1 MYYALFAFFGKIAKG
16 FEFCDMAIGLLK
28 RFLSLLCGALCCF
41 TMMAQTNNS
50 PSELRLSLAEA
61 RDYALEHNRTLQNA
75 DLSVRQA
82 YAARWQTIASM
93 LPQADMSLGLNY
105 TDGKMKFSMGEG
117 MQMDRKIENLA
128 GSLGVSAS
136 IAVNGQLIM
145 GALINNTAIEM
156 QDINKRS
163 SELDVVSNVETYY
176 ITALAMDKT
185 FSLLDRSMVD
195 LEKLYEITNNS
206 VLAGVAE
213 QTTAD
218 QIKVQVASMRSAI
231 NSTKRSL
238 EMIYNAL
245 ALQMATGADVKLV
258 LTDELDNILNVEEA
272 LNLLSIDFNL
282 SNNYGYQL
290 AEQNVKMAKQNVI
303 MAGMAYVPTLSAFY
317 QYTSPNK
324 YFKGEAAME
333 QSMGIVGLQLSIPL
347 WSSGKRAA
355 GITEKKLA
363 RQAAENSL
371 ADAKDALMVQ
381 HKQLRYNLSTAYEDF
396 DMQKLNIDVSQR
408 VFESTSN
415 KFEYG
420 HASALELTNASMTLL
435 TAQSDYVQAILSLVN
450 AQIELKKL
458 LNKK

>member
-1 MYYALFAFFGKIAKG
+1 MK
-16 FEFCDMAIGLLK
+16 K
-28 RFLSLLCGALCCF
+28 RILSLMSGVMMCLAL
-41 TMMAQTNNS
+41 MAQANDS
-50 PSELRLSLAEA
+50 QKEMRLTLAEA

-105 TDGKMKFSMGEG
+105 TDGKMKFAMGEG
-117 MQMDRKIENLA
+117 MAMEREIENLA

-156 QDINKRS
+156 QDINKRNN
-163 SELDVVSNVETYY
+163 ELDVVSNVETYY
-176 ITALAMDKT
+176 ITALAMEKTVGLLDKT
-185 FSLLDRSMVD
+185 MVD
-195 LEKLYEITNNS
+195 LEKLYEITENS
-206 VLAGVAE
+206 VKAGVAE

-231 NSTKRSL
+231 NSTNRSL

-245 ALQMATGADVKLV
+245 ALQLAAGADVKLV
-258 LTDELDNILNVEEA
+258 LTDELDNVLNVEEA
-272 LNLLSIDFNL
+272 LNLLASDFNL
-282 SNNYGYQL
+282 SSNYSYQL

-317 QYTSPNK
+317 QYTAPNK
-324 YFKGEAAME
+324 YFSGEAAME
-333 QSMGIVGLQLSIPL
+333 QSMGVIGMQLSIPL

-371 ADAKDALMVQ
+371 ADARDGLMVQ

-396 DMQKLNIDVSQR
+396 DTQKLNIDVSQR
-408 VFESTSN
+408 VYESTSN

-420 HASALELTNASMTLL
+420 HASSLELTNASMTLL
-435 TAQSDYVQAILSLVN
+435 TAQSDYVQAILNLVN

-458 LNKK
+458 LNK

>member
-1 MYYALFAFFGKIAKG
+1 MKK
-16 FEFCDMAIGLLK
+16 K
-28 RFLSLLCGALCCF
+28 FLSLLCGALCCF
-41 TMMAQTNNS
+41 TLMAQENS
-50 PSELRLSLAEA
+50 DKELRLSLAEA
-61 RDYALEHNRTLQNA
+61 RNYALEHNRTLQNA

-82 YAARWQTIASM
+82 YATRWQTIASM

-105 TDGKMKFSMGEG
+105 TDGKMKFALQEG
-117 MQMDRKIENLA
+117 MPPMEKNIENLA
-128 GSLGVSAS
+128 GSLNVSAS

-156 QDINKRS
+156 QDINKRN
-163 SELDVVSNVETYY
+163 SELDVISSVETYY
-176 ITALAMDKT
+176 ITALAMEKTVGLLDKT
-185 FSLLDRSMVD
+185 MVD
-195 LEKLYEITNNS
+195 LEKLYEITENS
-206 VLAGVAE
+206 VKAGVAE

-231 NSTKRSL
+231 NSTNRSL

-245 ALQMATGADVKLV
+245 ALQLAAGADVKLV
-258 LTDELDNILNVEEA
+258 LSDELDNVLNVEEA
-272 LNLLSIDFNL
+272 LNLLSMDFDL
-282 SNNYGYQL
+282 AKNYGYQL

-317 QYTSPNK
+317 QYTAPNK
-324 YFKGEAAME
+324 YFSGEAAME
-333 QSMGIVGLQLSIPL
+333 QSMGVVGLQLSIPL

-371 ADAKDALMVQ
+371 ADARDGLMVQ

-396 DMQKLNIDVSQR
+396 DTQKLNIDVSQR
-408 VFESTSN
+408 VYESTSN

-420 HASALELTNASMTLL
+420 HASSLELTNASMTLH
-435 TAQSDYVQAILSLVN
+435 TAQSDYVQAILNLVN

-458 LNKK
+458 MNK

>member
-1 MYYALFAFFGKIAKG
+1 MKK
-16 FEFCDMAIGLLK
+16 K
-28 RFLSLLCGALCCF
+28 FLSLLCGAFCCF
-41 TMMAQTNNS
+41 TMMAQTSNS
-50 PSELRLSLAEA
+50 SSELRLSLAEA
-61 RDYALEHNRTLQNA
+61 RDYAIEHNRTLQNA
-75 DLSVRQA
+75 DLTVRQA
-82 YAARWQTIASM
+82 YASRWQTIASM

-105 TDGKMKFSMGEG
+105 TDGKMKFALQEG
-117 MQMDRKIENLA
+117 MPPMEKNIENLA
-128 GSLGVSAS
+128 GSLNVSAS

-156 QDINKRS
+156 QDINKRN
-163 SELDVVSNVETYY
+163 SELDVVSSVETYY
-176 ITALAMDKT
+176 ITALAMEKTVGLLDKT
-185 FSLLDRSMVD
+185 MVD
-195 LEKLYEITNNS
+195 LEKLYEITENS
-206 VLAGVAE
+206 VKAGVAE
-213 QTTAD
+213 QTAAD

-245 ALQMATGADVKLV
+245 ALQLAAGADVKLV
-258 LTDELDNILNVEEA
+258 LTDELDNVLNVEEA
-272 LNLLSIDFNL
+272 LNLLSSDFNL
-282 SNNYGYQL
+282 SSNYGYQL

-317 QYTSPNK
+317 QYTAPNK
-324 YFKGEAAME
+324 YFSGEAAME
-333 QSMGIVGLQLSIPL
+333 QSMGVVGLQLSIPL

-371 ADAKDALMVQ
+371 ADARDGLMVQ

-396 DMQKLNIDVSQR
+396 DTQKLNIDVSQR

-420 HASALELTNASMTLL
+420 HASALELTNASMTML
-435 TAQSDYVQAILSLVN
+435 TAQSDYVQAILNLVN

-458 LNKK
+458 LNK

>member
-1 MYYALFAFFGKIAKG
+1 MKKLTLF
-16 FEFCDMAIGLLK
+16 
-28 RFLSLLCGALCCF
+28 LLCILHCALCIDLK
-41 TMMAQTNNS
+41 AQENS
-50 PSELRLSLAEA
+50 GNELRLSLAEA
-61 RDYALEHNRTLQNA
+61 RDYAIEHNRTLQNA

-82 YAARWQTIASM
+82 YASRWQTIASM

-105 TDGKMKFSMGEG
+105 TDGKMKFALQDG
-117 MQMDRKIENLA
+117 MPPMEREIENLA

-156 QDINKRS
+156 QDINKRNT
-163 SELDVVSNVETYY
+163 ELDVVSNVETYY
-176 ITALAMDKT
+176 ITALAMEKT
-185 FSLLDRSMVD
+185 VELLDKSLID
-195 LEKLYEITNNS
+195 LENLYNITENS
-206 VLAGVAE
+206 VKVGAVE

-231 NSTKRSL
+231 NSTNRSL

-245 ALQMATGADVKLV
+245 ALQLAAGADVKLV
-258 LTDELDNILNVEEA
+258 LTDELDNVLNVEEA
-272 LNLLSIDFNL
+272 LNLLSMDFDL
-282 SNNYGYQL
+282 TNNYSYQL

-317 QYTSPNK
+317 QYTAPNK
-324 YFKGEAAME
+324 YFSGETAME
-333 QSMGIVGLQLSIPL
+333 QSMGVVGLQLSIPL

-355 GITEKKLA
+355 AITEKKLA

-371 ADAKDALMVQ
+371 ADARDGLMVQ
-381 HKQLRYNLSTAYEDF
+381 HKQLRYNLSSAYEDF
-396 DMQKLNIDVSQR
+396 DTQKLNIDVSQR

-420 HASALELTNASMTLL
+420 HASSLELTNASMTLL
-435 TAQSDYVQAILSLVN
+435 TAQSDYVQAILNLVN

-458 LNKK
+458 LNK

>member
-1 MYYALFAFFGKIAKG
+1 MK
-16 FEFCDMAIGLLK
+16 K

-105 TDGKMKFSMGEG
+105 TDGSMKFSMGEG

-136 IAVNGQLIM
+136 ITVNGQLIM

-176 ITALAMDKT
+176 ITALAMEKT
-185 FSLLDRSMVD
+185 VSLLDRSMVD

>member
-1 MYYALFAFFGKIAKG
+1 MLKIKIDKYKKIMKKLTLF
-16 FEFCDMAIGLLK
+16 
-28 RFLSLLCGALCCF
+28 LLCILHCALCIDLK
-41 TMMAQTNNS
+41 AQANDS
-50 PSELRLSLAEA
+50 VSELRLSLAEA
-61 RDYALEHNRTLQNA
+61 RDYAIEHNRTLQNA

-105 TDGKMKFSMGEG
+105 TDGKMKFALQDG
-117 MQMDRKIENLA
+117 MPPMEREIENLA

-156 QDINKRS
+156 QDINKRNT
-163 SELDVVSNVETYY
+163 ELDVVSNVETYY
-176 ITALAMDKT
+176 ITALAMEKT
-185 FSLLDRSMVD
+185 VELLDKSLID
-195 LEKLYEITNNS
+195 LENLYNITENS
-206 VLAGVAE
+206 VKVGAVE

-231 NSTKRSL
+231 NATNRSL

-245 ALQMATGADVKLV
+245 ALQLAAGADVKLV
-258 LTDELDNILNVEEA
+258 LTDELDNVLNVEEA
-272 LNLLSIDFNL
+272 LNLLSMDFDL
-282 SNNYGYQL
+282 ANNYSYQL

-317 QYTSPNK
+317 QYTAPNK
-324 YFKGEAAME
+324 YFSGETAME
-333 QSMGIVGLQLSIPL
+333 QSMGVVGLQLSIPL

-371 ADAKDALMVQ
+371 ADARDGLMVQ
-381 HKQLRYNLSTAYEDF
+381 HKQLRYNLSSAYEDF
-396 DMQKLNIDVSQR
+396 DTQKLNIDVSQR

-420 HASALELTNASMTLL
+420 HASSLELTNASMTLL
-435 TAQSDYVQAILSLVN
+435 TAQSDYVQAILNLVN

-458 LNKK
+458 LNK

>member
-1 MYYALFAFFGKIAKG
+1 MKK
-16 FEFCDMAIGLLK
+16 K
-28 RFLSLLCGALCCF
+28 FLGLLCGALCCF
-41 TMMAQTNNS
+41 TLMAQENS
-50 PSELRLSLAEA
+50 SKELRLSLAEA
-61 RDYALEHNRTLQNA
+61 CDYAIEHNRTLQNA

-82 YAARWQTIASM
+82 YASRWQTIASM

-105 TDGKMKFSMGEG
+105 TDGKMKFALQDG
-117 MQMDRKIENLA
+117 MPPMEREIENLA
-128 GSLGVSAS
+128 GSLGISAS

-156 QDINKRS
+156 QDINKRNT
-163 SELDVVSNVETYY
+163 ELDVVSNVETYY
-176 ITALAMDKT
+176 ITALAMEKT
-185 FSLLDRSMVD
+185 VELLDKSLID
-195 LEKLYEITNNS
+195 LENLYNITENS
-206 VLAGVAE
+206 VKVGAVE

-231 NSTKRSL
+231 NSTNRSL

-245 ALQMATGADVKLV
+245 ALQLAAGADVKLV
-258 LTDELDNILNVEEA
+258 LTDELDNVLNVEEA
-272 LNLLSIDFNL
+272 LNLLSMDFDL
-282 SNNYGYQL
+282 ANNYSYQL

-317 QYTSPNK
+317 QYTAPNK
-324 YFKGEAAME
+324 YFSGETAME
-333 QSMGIVGLQLSIPL
+333 QSMGVVGLQLSIPL

-355 GITEKKLA
+355 AITEKKLT

-371 ADAKDALMVQ
+371 TDARDGLMVQ
-381 HKQLRYNLSTAYEDF
+381 HKQLRYNLSSAYEDF
-396 DMQKLNIDVSQR
+396 DTQKLNIDVSQR

-420 HASALELTNASMTLL
+420 HASSLELTNASMTLL
-435 TAQSDYVQAILSLVN
+435 TAQSDYVQAILNLVN

-458 LNKK
+458 LNK

>member
-1 MYYALFAFFGKIAKG
+1 MKKVMKKLTLI
-16 FEFCDMAIGLLK
+16 
-28 RFLSLLCGALCCF
+28 LLCIVHCTLCIDLK
-41 TMMAQTNNS
+41 AQTNDS
-50 PSELRLSLAEA
+50 SSELRLSLAEA

-82 YAARWQTIASM
+82 YATRWQTIASM

-105 TDGKMKFSMGEG
+105 TDGKMKFALQEG
-117 MQMDRKIENLA
+117 MPPMEKNIENLA
-128 GSLGVSAS
+128 GSLNVSAS

-156 QDINKRS
+156 QDINKRN
-163 SELDVVSNVETYY
+163 SELDVVSSVETYY
-176 ITALAMDKT
+176 ITALAMEKTVGLLDKT
-185 FSLLDRSMVD
+185 MVD
-195 LEKLYEITNNS
+195 LEKLYEITENS
-206 VLAGVAE
+206 VKAGVAE
-213 QTTAD
+213 QTAAD

-231 NSTKRSL
+231 NSTNRSL

-245 ALQMATGADVKLV
+245 ALQLAAGADVKLV
-258 LTDELDNILNVEEA
+258 LTDELDNVLNVEEA
-272 LNLLSIDFNL
+272 LNLLSMDFDL
-282 SNNYGYQL
+282 AKNYGYQL

-317 QYTSPNK
+317 QYTAPNK
-324 YFKGEAAME
+324 YFSGEAAME
-333 QSMGIVGLQLSIPL
+333 QSMGVVGLQLSIPL

-355 GITEKKLA
+355 AITEKKLA

-371 ADAKDALMVQ
+371 ADARDGLMVQ

-396 DMQKLNIDVSQR
+396 DTQKLNIDVSQR
-408 VFESTSN
+408 VYESTSN

-420 HASALELTNASMTLL
+420 HASSLELTNASMTLL
-435 TAQSDYVQAILSLVN
+435 TAQSDYVQAILNLVN

-458 LNKK
+458 LNK

>member
-1 MYYALFAFFGKIAKG
+1 MKKR
-16 FEFCDMAIGLLK
+16 LLG
-28 RFLSLLCGALCCF
+28 LLCGSICCL
-41 TMMAQTNNS
+41 TLMAQTDDTN
-50 PSELRLSLAEA
+50 ELRLSLEEA
-61 RDYALEHNRTLQNA
+61 RNYALEHNRMLQNA

-82 YAARWQTIASM
+82 HAARWQTIASM

-105 TDGKMKFSMGEG
+105 TDGSMKFSMTEG
-117 MQMDRKIENLA
+117 MKMEREIENLA
-128 GSLGVSAS
+128 GSLGISAS

-156 QDINKRS
+156 QDINKQNT
-163 SELDVVSNVETYY
+163 ELDVVSNVETYY
-176 ITALAMDKT
+176 ITALAMERTVEILNK
-185 FSLLDRSMVD
+185 SLTD
-195 LEKLYEITNNS
+195 LEKLYEITLNT
-206 VLAGVAE
+206 VKVGAAE

-218 QIKVQVASMRSAI
+218 QIQVQLSSMRSAI

-245 ALQMATGADVKLV
+245 ALQLAVGADVKLV
-258 LTDELDNILNVEEA
+258 LTDELDKLLNVEEA
-272 LNLLSIDFNL
+272 LSLLSSDFNL
-282 SNNYGYQL
+282 SNNYSYQL
-290 AEQNVKMAKQNVI
+290 AEKNVKLAKQNVI

-317 QYTSPNK
+317 QYTAPNK
-324 YFKGEAAME
+324 YFSGDAAME
-333 QSMGIVGLQLSIPL
+333 QSMGVVGLQLSIPL

-371 ADAKDALMVQ
+371 ADARDALMVQ
-381 HKQLRYNLSTAYEDF
+381 HKQLRYNLSSAYEDF
-396 DMQKLNIDVSQR
+396 DTQKLNIDVSQR

-420 HASALELTNASMTLL
+420 HASSLELTNASMTLL
-435 TAQSDYVQAILSLVN
+435 TAQSDYVQAILNLVN

-458 LNKK
+458 LNK

>member
-1 MYYALFAFFGKIAKG
+1 MH
-16 FEFCDMAIGLLK
+16 C
-28 RFLSLLCGALCCF
+28 ALCIDLK
-41 TMMAQTNNS
+41 AQANDS
-50 PSELRLSLAEA
+50 VSELRLSLAEA
-61 RDYALEHNRTLQNA
+61 RDYAIEHNRTLQNA

-82 YAARWQTIASM
+82 YATRWQTIASM

-105 TDGKMKFSMGEG
+105 TDGKMKFALQDG
-117 MQMDRKIENLA
+117 MPPMERAIENLA

-156 QDINKRS
+156 QDINKRNT
-163 SELDVVSNVETYY
+163 ELDVVSNVETYY
-176 ITALAMDKT
+176 ITALAMEKT
-185 FSLLDRSMVD
+185 VELLDKSLID
-195 LEKLYEITNNS
+195 LENLYNITENS
-206 VLAGVAE
+206 VKVGAVE

-231 NSTKRSL
+231 NATNRSL

-245 ALQMATGADVKLV
+245 ALQLAAGADVKLV
-258 LTDELDNILNVEEA
+258 LTDELDNVLNVEEA
-272 LNLLSIDFNL
+272 LNLLSMDFDL
-282 SNNYGYQL
+282 ANNYSYQL

-317 QYTSPNK
+317 QYTAPNK
-324 YFKGEAAME
+324 YFSGETAME
-333 QSMGIVGLQLSIPL
+333 QSMGVVGLQLSIPL

-371 ADAKDALMVQ
+371 ADARDGLMVQ
-381 HKQLRYNLSTAYEDF
+381 HKQLRYNLSSAYEDF
-396 DMQKLNIDVSQR
+396 DTQKLNIDVSQR

-420 HASALELTNASMTLL
+420 HASSLELTNASMTLL
-435 TAQSDYVQAILSLVN
+435 TAQSDYVQAILNLVN

-458 LNKK
+458 LNK

>member
-1 MYYALFAFFGKIAKG
+1 MKK
-16 FEFCDMAIGLLK
+16 K
-28 RFLSLLCGALCCF
+28 FLGLLCGALCCF
-41 TMMAQTNNS
+41 TLMAQENS
-50 PSELRLSLAEA
+50 GKELRLSLAEA
-61 RDYALEHNRTLQNA
+61 RDYAIEHNRTLQNA

-93 LPQADMSLGLNY
+93 LPQADMTLGLNY
-105 TDGKMKFSMGEG
+105 TDGKMKFAMGEG
-117 MQMDRKIENLA
+117 MEMNRDIENLA
-128 GSLGVSAS
+128 GSLGITAS
-136 IAVNGQLIM
+136 MAVNGQLIM

-156 QDINKRS
+156 QDINKRN
-163 SELDVVSNVETYY
+163 SELDVVSSVETYY
-176 ITALAMDKT
+176 ITALAMEKT
-185 FSLLDRSMVD
+185 VDILNKSMVD

-206 VLAGVAE
+206 VVAGVAE

-218 QIKVQVASMRSAI
+218 QIKVQVSSMRSAI

-245 ALQMATGADVKLV
+245 ALQLAAGADVTLV
-258 LTDELDNILNVEEA
+258 LTDELDNVLNVEDA
-272 LNLLSIDFNL
+272 LNLLSADFNIN
-282 SNNYGYQL
+282 SNYSYQL

-303 MAGMAYVPTLSAFY
+303 MAGLAYVPTLSAFY

-324 YFKGEAAME
+324 YFSGEAAME
-333 QSMGIVGLQLSIPL
+333 QSMGVVGLQLSIPL

-355 GITEKKLA
+355 AVTEKKLA

-371 ADAKDALMVQ
+371 ADARDGLMVQ

-396 DMQKLNIDVSQR
+396 DIQKLNIDVSQR

-420 HASALELTNASMTLL
+420 HASSLELTNASMTLL
-435 TAQSDYVQAILSLVN
+435 TAQSDYVQAILNLVN

-458 LNKK
+458 LNK

>member
-1 MYYALFAFFGKIAKG
+1 MKKLTLI
-16 FEFCDMAIGLLK
+16 
-28 RFLSLLCGALCCF
+28 LLCIVHCTLCIDLK
-41 TMMAQTNNS
+41 AQTNDS
-50 PSELRLSLAEA
+50 SSELRLSLAEA

-75 DLSVRQA
+75 DLTVRQA
-82 YAARWQTIASM
+82 YASRWQTIASM

-105 TDGKMKFSMGEG
+105 TDGKMKFALQEG
-117 MQMDRKIENLA
+117 MPPMEKNIENLA
-128 GSLGVSAS
+128 GSLNVSAS

-156 QDINKRS
+156 QDINKRN
-163 SELDVVSNVETYY
+163 SELDVISSVETYY
-176 ITALAMDKT
+176 ITALAMEKTVGLLDKT
-185 FSLLDRSMVD
+185 MVD
-195 LEKLYEITNNS
+195 LEKLYEITENS
-206 VLAGVAE
+206 VKAGVAE
-213 QTTAD
+213 QTAAD

-245 ALQMATGADVKLV
+245 ALQLAAGADVKLV
-258 LTDELDNILNVEEA
+258 LTDELDNVLNVEEA
-272 LNLLSIDFNL
+272 LNLLSSDFNL
-282 SNNYGYQL
+282 SSNYGYQL

-317 QYTSPNK
+317 QYTAPNK
-324 YFKGEAAME
+324 YFSGEAAME
-333 QSMGIVGLQLSIPL
+333 QSMGVVGLQLSIPL

-371 ADAKDALMVQ
+371 ADARDGLMVQ

-396 DMQKLNIDVSQR
+396 DTQKLNIDVSQR

-420 HASALELTNASMTLL
+420 HASALELTNASMTML
-435 TAQSDYVQAILSLVN
+435 TAQSDYVQAILNLVN

-458 LNKK
+458 LNK

>member
-1 MYYALFAFFGKIAKG
+1 MK
-16 FEFCDMAIGLLK
+16 K

-128 GSLGVSAS
+128 GSLGISAS

-176 ITALAMDKT
+176 ITALAMEKT
-185 FSLLDRSMVD
+185 VSLLDRSMVD

>member
-1 MYYALFAFFGKIAKG
+1 M
-16 FEFCDMAIGLLK
+16 K
-28 RFLSLLCGALCCF
+28 RRILSLLSGVMMCLALV
-41 TMMAQTNNS
+41 AQTNDS
-50 PSELRLSLAEA
+50 QKEMRLSLAEA

-82 YAARWQTIASM
+82 YATRWQTIASM

-105 TDGKMKFSMGEG
+105 TDGKMKFSLQEG
-117 MQMDRKIENLA
+117 MPPMEKNIENLA
-128 GSLGVSAS
+128 GSLNVSAS

-156 QDINKRS
+156 QDINKRN
-163 SELDVVSNVETYY
+163 SELDVVSSVETYY
-176 ITALAMDKT
+176 ITALAMEKTVGLLDKT
-185 FSLLDRSMVD
+185 MID
-195 LEKLYEITNNS
+195 LEKLYEITENS
-206 VLAGVAE
+206 VKAGVAE

-231 NSTKRSL
+231 NSTNRSL

-245 ALQMATGADVKLV
+245 ALQLAAGADVKLV
-258 LTDELDNILNVEEA
+258 LTDELDKVLNVEEA
-272 LNLLSIDFNL
+272 LNLLSMDFDL
-282 SNNYGYQL
+282 AKNYGYQL

-317 QYTSPNK
+317 QYTAPNK
-324 YFKGEAAME
+324 YFSGEAAME
-333 QSMGIVGLQLSIPL
+333 QSMGVVGLQLSIPL

-371 ADAKDALMVQ
+371 ADARDGLMVQ

-396 DMQKLNIDVSQR
+396 DTQKLNIDVSQR

-420 HASALELTNASMTLL
+420 HASALELTNASMTML
-435 TAQSDYVQAILSLVN
+435 TAQSDYVQAILNLVN

-458 LNKK
+458 LNK

>member
-1 MYYALFAFFGKIAKG
+1 MKKLTLF
-16 FEFCDMAIGLLK
+16 
-28 RFLSLLCGALCCF
+28 LLCILHCALCIDLK
-41 TMMAQTNNS
+41 AQANDS
-50 PSELRLSLAEA
+50 VSELRLSLAEA
-61 RDYALEHNRTLQNA
+61 RDYAIEHNRTLQNA

-82 YAARWQTIASM
+82 YATRWQTIASM

-105 TDGKMKFSMGEG
+105 TDGKMKFALQDG
-117 MQMDRKIENLA
+117 MPPMERAIENLA

-156 QDINKRS
+156 QDINKRNT
-163 SELDVVSNVETYY
+163 ELDVVSNVETYY
-176 ITALAMDKT
+176 ITALAMEKT
-185 FSLLDRSMVD
+185 VELLDKSLID
-195 LEKLYEITNNS
+195 LENLYNITENS
-206 VLAGVAE
+206 VKVGAVE

-231 NSTKRSL
+231 NATNRSL

-245 ALQMATGADVKLV
+245 ALQLAAGADVKLV
-258 LTDELDNILNVEEA
+258 LTDELDNVLNVEEA
-272 LNLLSIDFNL
+272 LNLLSMDFDL
-282 SNNYGYQL
+282 ANNYSYQL

-317 QYTSPNK
+317 QYTAPNK
-324 YFKGEAAME
+324 YFSGETAME
-333 QSMGIVGLQLSIPL
+333 QSMGVVGLQLSIPL

-371 ADAKDALMVQ
+371 ADARDGLMVQ
-381 HKQLRYNLSTAYEDF
+381 HKQLRYNLSSAYEDF
-396 DMQKLNIDVSQR
+396 DTQKLNIDVSQR

-420 HASALELTNASMTLL
+420 HASSLELTNASMTLL
-435 TAQSDYVQAILSLVN
+435 TAQSDYVQAILNLVN

-458 LNKK
+458 LNK

>member
-1 MYYALFAFFGKIAKG
+1 MK
-16 FEFCDMAIGLLK
+16 K

-156 QDINKRS
+156 QDINKRN

-176 ITALAMDKT
+176 ITALAMEKT
-185 FSLLDRSMVD
+185 VSLLDRSMVD

-363 RQAAENSL
+363 RQVAENSL

>member
-1 MYYALFAFFGKIAKG
+1 MKK
-16 FEFCDMAIGLLK
+16 K
-28 RFLSLLCGALCCF
+28 FLSLLCGALCCF
-41 TMMAQTNNS
+41 TMMAQTNDS
-50 PSELRLSLAEA
+50 LSELRLSLSEA

-105 TDGKMKFSMGEG
+105 TDGSMKFSMGEG

-136 IAVNGQLIM
+136 IAINGQLIM

-156 QDINKRS
+156 QDINKS
-163 SELDVVSNVETYY
+163 NTELDVISNVETYY
-176 ITALAMDKT
+176 ITALAMEKT
-185 FSLLDRSMVD
+185 VSLLDKSMVD

-245 ALQMATGADVKLV
+245 ALQMAAGADVKLV
-258 LTDELDNILNVEEA
+258 LTDELDNVLNVEEA
-272 LNLLSIDFNL
+272 LNLLSADFNL
-282 SNNYGYQL
+282 SSNYSYQL

-371 ADAKDALMVQ
+371 ADARDALMVQ

>member
-1 MYYALFAFFGKIAKG
+1 MK
-16 FEFCDMAIGLLK
+16 K
-28 RFLSLLCGALCCF
+28 RILSLLGGVMMCLVL
-41 TMMAQTNNS
+41 MAQANDS
-50 PSELRLSLAEA
+50 QKEMRISLAEA
-61 RDYALEHNRTLQNA
+61 RDYALNHNRTLQNA

-105 TDGKMKFSMGEG
+105 TDGSMKFSMGEG
-117 MQMDRKIENLA
+117 MAMEKDIENLA

-145 GALINNTAIEM
+145 GALINNTAIDM
-156 QDINKRS
+156 QDINKRN
-163 SELDVVSNVETYY
+163 SELDVVYNVETYY
-176 ITALAMDKT
+176 ITALAMEKT
-185 FSLLDRSMVD
+185 VSLLDKSMVD

-258 LTDELDNILNVEEA
+258 LTDELDNVLNVEEA
-272 LNLLSIDFNL
+272 LNLLSADFNL
-282 SNNYGYQL
+282 SSNYSYQL
-290 AEQNVKMAKQNVI
+290 AEKNVEMAKQNVI
-303 MAGMAYVPTLSAFY
+303 MAGLAYVPTLSAFY
-317 QYTSPNK
+317 QYTSPSK
-324 YFKGEAAME
+324 YFTGEAAME
-333 QSMGIVGLQLSIPL
+333 QSMGVVGLQLSIPL

-355 GITEKKLA
+355 AITEKKLA

-371 ADAKDALMVQ
+371 ADARDGLMVQ

-396 DMQKLNIDVSQR
+396 DTQKLNIDVSQR

-458 LNKK
+458 LNK

>member
-1 MYYALFAFFGKIAKG
+1 MKK
-16 FEFCDMAIGLLK
+16 K
-28 RFLSLLCGALCCF
+28 FLSLLCGAFCCF
-41 TMMAQTNNS
+41 TMMAQTSNS
-50 PSELRLSLAEA
+50 SSELRLSLAEA
-61 RDYALEHNRTLQNA
+61 RDYAIEHNRTLQNA
-75 DLSVRQA
+75 DLTVRQA
-82 YAARWQTIASM
+82 YASRWQTIASM

-105 TDGKMKFSMGEG
+105 TDGKMKFALQEG
-117 MQMDRKIENLA
+117 MPPMEKNIENLA
-128 GSLGVSAS
+128 GSLNVSAS

-156 QDINKRS
+156 QDINKRN
-163 SELDVVSNVETYY
+163 SELDVVSSVETYY
-176 ITALAMDKT
+176 ITALAMEKTVGLLDKT
-185 FSLLDRSMVD
+185 MVD
-195 LEKLYEITNNS
+195 LEKLYEITENS
-206 VLAGVAE
+206 VKAGVAE
-213 QTTAD
+213 QTAAD

-245 ALQMATGADVKLV
+245 ALQLAAGADVKLV
-258 LTDELDNILNVEEA
+258 LTDELDNVLNVEEA
-272 LNLLSIDFNL
+272 LNLLSSDFNL
-282 SNNYGYQL
+282 SSNYGYQL

-317 QYTSPNK
+317 QYTAPNK
-324 YFKGEAAME
+324 YFSGEAAME
-333 QSMGIVGLQLSIPL
+333 QSMGVVGLQLSIPL

-355 GITEKKLA
+355 AITEKKLA

-371 ADAKDALMVQ
+371 ADARDGLMVQ

-396 DMQKLNIDVSQR
+396 DTQKLNIDVSQR

-420 HASALELTNASMTLL
+420 HASSLELTNASMTLL
-435 TAQSDYVQAILSLVN
+435 TAQSDYVQAILNLVN

-458 LNKK
+458 LNK

>member
-1 MYYALFAFFGKIAKG
+1 MK
-16 FEFCDMAIGLLK
+16 K

-156 QDINKRS
+156 QDINKRN

-176 ITALAMDKT
+176 ITALAMEKT
-185 FSLLDRSMVD
+185 VSLLDRSMVD

-435 TAQSDYVQAILSLVN
+435 TAQGDYVQAILSLVN

>member
-1 MYYALFAFFGKIAKG
+1 MR
-16 FEFCDMAIGLLK
+16 K
-28 RFLSLLCGALCCF
+28 RVLSLLSGVMMCLAL
-41 TMMAQTNNS
+41 MAQANDS
-50 PSELRLSLAEA
+50 QKELRLSLAEA
-61 RDYALEHNRTLQNA
+61 RDYAIEHNRTLQNA

-105 TDGKMKFSMGEG
+105 TDGKMKFALQEG
-117 MQMDRKIENLA
+117 MPPMEKNIENLA
-128 GSLGVSAS
+128 GSLNVSAS

-156 QDINKRS
+156 QDINKRN
-163 SELDVVSNVETYY
+163 SELDVVSSVETYY
-176 ITALAMDKT
+176 ITALAMEKTVGLLDKT
-185 FSLLDRSMVD
+185 MVD
-195 LEKLYEITNNS
+195 LEKLYEITENS
-206 VLAGVAE
+206 VKAGVAE

-231 NSTKRSL
+231 NSTNRSL

-245 ALQMATGADVKLV
+245 ALQLATGADVKLV
-258 LTDELDNILNVEEA
+258 LTDELDNVLNVEEA
-272 LNLLSIDFNL
+272 LNLLASDFNL
-282 SNNYGYQL
+282 SSNYGYQL

-317 QYTSPNK
+317 QYTAPNK
-324 YFKGEAAME
+324 YFSGEAAME
-333 QSMGIVGLQLSIPL
+333 QSMGVVGMQLSIPL

-355 GITEKKLA
+355 AITEKKLA

-371 ADAKDALMVQ
+371 ADARDGLMVQ

-396 DMQKLNIDVSQR
+396 DTQKLNIDVSQR
-408 VFESTSN
+408 VYESTSN

-420 HASALELTNASMTLL
+420 HASSLELTNASMTLL
-435 TAQSDYVQAILSLVN
+435 TAQSDYVQAILNLVN

-458 LNKK
+458 LNK

>member
-1 MYYALFAFFGKIAKG
+1 MK
-16 FEFCDMAIGLLK
+16 K
-28 RFLSLLCGALCCF
+28 RILSLMSGVMMCLAL
-41 TMMAQTNNS
+41 MAQANDS
-50 PSELRLSLAEA
+50 QKEMRLTLAEA

-105 TDGKMKFSMGEG
+105 TDGKMKFAMGEG
-117 MQMDRKIENLA
+117 MAMEREIENLA

-156 QDINKRS
+156 QDINKRNN
-163 SELDVVSNVETYY
+163 ELDVVSNVETYY
-176 ITALAMDKT
+176 ITALAMEKTVGLLDKT
-185 FSLLDRSMVD
+185 MVD
-195 LEKLYEITNNS
+195 LEKLYEITENS
-206 VLAGVAE
+206 VKAGVAE

-231 NSTKRSL
+231 NSTNRSL

-245 ALQMATGADVKLV
+245 ALQLAAGADVKLV
-258 LTDELDNILNVEEA
+258 LTDELDNVLNVEEA
-272 LNLLSIDFNL
+272 LNLLASDFNL
-282 SNNYGYQL
+282 SSNYSYQL

-317 QYTSPNK
+317 QYTAPNK
-324 YFKGEAAME
+324 YFSGEAAME
-333 QSMGIVGLQLSIPL
+333 QSMGVIGMQLSIPL

-371 ADAKDALMVQ
+371 ADARDGLMVQ
-381 HKQLRYNLSTAYEDF
+381 HKQLRFNLSTAYEDF
-396 DMQKLNIDVSQR
+396 DTQKLNIDVSQR
-408 VFESTSN
+408 VYESTSN

-420 HASALELTNASMTLL
+420 HASSLELTNASMTLL
-435 TAQSDYVQAILSLVN
+435 TAQSDYVQAILNLVN

-458 LNKK
+458 LNK

>member
-1 MYYALFAFFGKIAKG
+1 MKKLTLI
-16 FEFCDMAIGLLK
+16 
-28 RFLSLLCGALCCF
+28 LLCIVHCTLCIDLK
-41 TMMAQTNNS
+41 AQTNDS
-50 PSELRLSLAEA
+50 SSELRLSLAEA

-82 YAARWQTIASM
+82 YATRWQTIASM

-105 TDGKMKFSMGEG
+105 TDGKMKFALQEG
-117 MQMDRKIENLA
+117 MPPMEKNIENLA
-128 GSLGVSAS
+128 GSLNVSAS

-156 QDINKRS
+156 QDINKRN
-163 SELDVVSNVETYY
+163 SELDVVANVETYY
-176 ITALAMDKT
+176 ITALAMEKTVGLLDKT
-185 FSLLDRSMVD
+185 MVD
-195 LEKLYEITNNS
+195 LEKLYEITENS
-206 VLAGVAE
+206 VKAGVAE
-213 QTTAD
+213 QTAAD

-231 NSTKRSL
+231 NSTNRSL

-245 ALQMATGADVKLV
+245 ALQLAVGSDVKLV
-258 LTDELDNILNVEEA
+258 LTDELDNVLNVEEA
-272 LNLLSIDFNL
+272 LNLLSMDFDL
-282 SNNYGYQL
+282 SKNYGYQL
-290 AEQNVKMAKQNVI
+290 AEQNVKMAKQNVV

-317 QYTSPNK
+317 QYTAPNK
-324 YFKGEAAME
+324 YFSGEAAME
-333 QSMGIVGLQLSIPL
+333 QSMGVVGLQLSIPL

-371 ADAKDALMVQ
+371 ADARDGLMVQ

-396 DMQKLNIDVSQR
+396 DIQKLNIDVSQR
-408 VFESTSN
+408 VYESTSN

-420 HASALELTNASMTLL
+420 HASSLELTNASMTLL
-435 TAQSDYVQAILSLVN
+435 TAQSDYVQAILNLVN

-458 LNKK
+458 LNK

>member
-1 MYYALFAFFGKIAKG
+1 MKKLTLF
-16 FEFCDMAIGLLK
+16 
-28 RFLSLLCGALCCF
+28 LLCILHCALCIDLK
-41 TMMAQTNNS
+41 AQENS
-50 PSELRLSLAEA
+50 GNELRLSLAEA
-61 RDYALEHNRTLQNA
+61 RDYAIEHNRTLQNA

-82 YAARWQTIASM
+82 YASRWQTIASM

-105 TDGKMKFSMGEG
+105 TDGKMKFALQDG
-117 MQMDRKIENLA
+117 MPPMEREIENLA

-156 QDINKRS
+156 QDINKRNT
-163 SELDVVSNVETYY
+163 ELDVVSNVETYY
-176 ITALAMDKT
+176 ITALAMEKT
-185 FSLLDRSMVD
+185 VELLDKSLID
-195 LEKLYEITNNS
+195 LENLYNITENS
-206 VLAGVAE
+206 VKVGAVE

-231 NSTKRSL
+231 NSTNRSL

-245 ALQMATGADVKLV
+245 ALQLAAGADVKLV
-258 LTDELDNILNVEEA
+258 LTDELDNVLNVEEA
-272 LNLLSIDFNL
+272 LNLLSMDFDL
-282 SNNYGYQL
+282 ANNYSYQL

-317 QYTSPNK
+317 QYTAPNK
-324 YFKGEAAME
+324 YFSGETAME
-333 QSMGIVGLQLSIPL
+333 QSMGVVGLQLSIPL

-355 GITEKKLA
+355 AITEKKLA

-371 ADAKDALMVQ
+371 ADARDGLMVQ
-381 HKQLRYNLSTAYEDF
+381 HKQLRYNLSSAYEDF
-396 DMQKLNIDVSQR
+396 DTQKLNIDVSQR

-420 HASALELTNASMTLL
+420 HASSLELTNASMTLL
-435 TAQSDYVQAILSLVN
+435 TAQSDYVQAILNLVN

-458 LNKK
+458 LNK

>member
-1 MYYALFAFFGKIAKG
+1 MK
-16 FEFCDMAIGLLK
+16 K

-163 SELDVVSNVETYY
+163 SELDVVSSVETYY
-176 ITALAMDKT
+176 ITALAMEKT
-185 FSLLDRSMVD
+185 VSLLDRSMVD

>member
-1 MYYALFAFFGKIAKG
+1 MK
-16 FEFCDMAIGLLK
+16 K

-163 SELDVVSNVETYY
+163 SELDVVSSVETYY
-176 ITALAMDKT
+176 ITALAMEKT
-185 FSLLDRSMVD
+185 VSLLDRSMVD

-420 HASALELTNASMTLL
+420 HASALELTNASTTLL

>member
-1 MYYALFAFFGKIAKG
+1 MR
-16 FEFCDMAIGLLK
+16 K
-28 RFLSLLCGALCCF
+28 RVLSLLSGVMMCLAL
-41 TMMAQTNNS
+41 MAQANDS
-50 PSELRLSLAEA
+50 QKELRLSLAEA
-61 RDYALEHNRTLQNA
+61 RDYAIEHNRTLQNA

-105 TDGKMKFSMGEG
+105 TDGKMKFALQEG
-117 MQMDRKIENLA
+117 MPPMEKNIENLA
-128 GSLGVSAS
+128 GSLNVSAS

-156 QDINKRS
+156 QDINKRN
-163 SELDVVSNVETYY
+163 SELDVVSSVETYY
-176 ITALAMDKT
+176 ITALAMEKTVGLLDKT
-185 FSLLDRSMVD
+185 MAD
-195 LEKLYEITNNS
+195 LEKLYEITENS
-206 VLAGVAE
+206 VKAGVAE

-231 NSTKRSL
+231 NSTNRSL

-245 ALQMATGADVKLV
+245 ALQLATGADVKLV
-258 LTDELDNILNVEEA
+258 LTDELDNVLNVEEA
-272 LNLLSIDFNL
+272 LNLLASDFNL
-282 SNNYGYQL
+282 SSNYGYQL

-317 QYTSPNK
+317 QYTAPNK
-324 YFKGEAAME
+324 YFSGEAAME
-333 QSMGIVGLQLSIPL
+333 QSMGVVGMQLSIPL
-347 WSSGKRAA
+347 WSSGKRASA
-355 GITEKKLA
+355 ITEKKLA

-371 ADAKDALMVQ
+371 ADARDGLMVQ

-396 DMQKLNIDVSQR
+396 DTQKLNIDVSQR
-408 VFESTSN
+408 VYESTSN

-420 HASALELTNASMTLL
+420 HASSLELTNASMTLL
-435 TAQSDYVQAILSLVN
+435 TAQSDYVQAILNLVN

-458 LNKK
+458 LNK

>member
-1 MYYALFAFFGKIAKG
+1 MKK
-16 FEFCDMAIGLLK
+16 
-28 RFLSLLCGALCCF
+28 LSLILLCIMHCALCINL
-41 TMMAQTNNS
+41 MAQENS
-50 PSELRLSLAEA
+50 GKELRLSLAEA
-61 RDYALEHNRTLQNA
+61 RDYAIEHNRTLQNA

-82 YAARWQTIASM
+82 YASRWQTIASM

-117 MQMDRKIENLA
+117 MMMNREIENLA
-128 GSLGVSAS
+128 GSLGVTAS
-136 IAVNGQLIM
+136 MAVNGQLIM

-156 QDINKRS
+156 QDINKRN
-163 SELDVVSNVETYY
+163 SELDVVSSVETYY
-176 ITALAMDKT
+176 ITALAMEKTVDILDK
-185 FSLLDRSMVD
+185 SLVD

-206 VLAGVAE
+206 VVAGVAE

-218 QIKVQVASMRSAI
+218 QIKVQVSSMRSAI

-245 ALQMATGADVKLV
+245 ALQLAAGADVTLV
-258 LTDELDNILNVEEA
+258 LTDELESVLNVEDA
-272 LNLLSIDFNL
+272 LNLLSTDFNI

-303 MAGMAYVPTLSAFY
+303 MAGLAYVPTLSAFY
-317 QYTSPNK
+317 QYTAPNK
-324 YFKGEAAME
+324 YFSGEAAME
-333 QSMGIVGLQLSIPL
+333 QSMGVVGLQLSIPL

-355 GITEKKLA
+355 AITEKKLA

-371 ADAKDALMVQ
+371 ADARDGLMVQ

-396 DMQKLNIDVSQR
+396 DIQKMNIDVSQR

-420 HASALELTNASMTLL
+420 HASSLELTNASMTLL
-435 TAQSDYVQAILSLVN
+435 TAQSDYVQAILNLVN

-458 LNKK
+458 LNK

>member
-1 MYYALFAFFGKIAKG
+1 MKK
-16 FEFCDMAIGLLK
+16 
-28 RFLSLLCGALCCF
+28 LSLILLCIMHCALCINL
-41 TMMAQTNNS
+41 MAQENS
-50 PSELRLSLAEA
+50 GKELRLSLAEA
-61 RDYALEHNRTLQNA
+61 RDYAIEHNRTLQNA

-82 YAARWQTIASM
+82 YASRWQTIASM

-117 MQMDRKIENLA
+117 MMMNREIENLA
-128 GSLGVSAS
+128 GSLGVTAS
-136 IAVNGQLIM
+136 MAVNGQLIM

-156 QDINKRS
+156 QDINKRN
-163 SELDVVSNVETYY
+163 SELDVVSSVETYY
-176 ITALAMDKT
+176 ITALAMEKTVDILDK
-185 FSLLDRSMVD
+185 SLVD

-206 VLAGVAE
+206 VVAGVAE

-218 QIKVQVASMRSAI
+218 QIKVQVSSMRSAI

-245 ALQMATGADVKLV
+245 ALQLAAGADVTLV
-258 LTDELDNILNVEEA
+258 LTDELESVLNVEDA
-272 LNLLSIDFNL
+272 LNLLSADFNV

-303 MAGMAYVPTLSAFY
+303 MAGLAYVPTLSAFY
-317 QYTSPNK
+317 QYTAPNK
-324 YFKGEAAME
+324 YFSGEAAME
-333 QSMGIVGLQLSIPL
+333 QSMGVLGLQLSIPL

-355 GITEKKLA
+355 AITEKKLA

-371 ADAKDALMVQ
+371 ADARDGLMVQ

-396 DMQKLNIDVSQR
+396 DIQKMNIDVSQR

-420 HASALELTNASMTLL
+420 HASSLELTNASMTLL
-435 TAQSDYVQAILSLVN
+435 TAQSDYVQAILNLVN

-458 LNKK
+458 LNK

>member
-1 MYYALFAFFGKIAKG
+1 MKK
-16 FEFCDMAIGLLK
+16 K
-28 RFLSLLCGALCCF
+28 FLSLLFGALCCF
-41 TMMAQTNNS
+41 TMMAQTNDS
-50 PSELRLSLAEA
+50 SSELRLSLSEA

-75 DLSVRQA
+75 ELSVRQA

-105 TDGKMKFSMGEG
+105 TDGMMKIAMQG
-117 MQMDRKIENLA
+117 MAMERDIETLA

-136 IAVNGQLIM
+136 IAINGQLII

-156 QDINKRS
+156 QDINKS
-163 SELDVVSNVETYY
+163 NTELDVISNVETYY
-176 ITALAMDKT
+176 ITALAMEKT
-185 FSLLDRSMVD
+185 VSLLDKSMVD

-245 ALQMATGADVKLV
+245 ALQMAAGADVKLV
-258 LTDELDNILNVEEA
+258 LTDELDNVLNVEEA
-272 LNLLSIDFNL
+272 LNLLSADFNL
-282 SNNYGYQL
+282 SSNYSYQL

>member
-1 MYYALFAFFGKIAKG
+1 MKKLTLF
-16 FEFCDMAIGLLK
+16 
-28 RFLSLLCGALCCF
+28 LLCILHCALCINLN
-41 TMMAQTNNS
+41 AQENS
-50 PSELRLSLAEA
+50 ENELRLSLAEA
-61 RDYALEHNRTLQNA
+61 RDYAIEHNRTLQNA

-105 TDGKMKFSMGEG
+105 TDGKMKFALQEG
-117 MQMDRKIENLA
+117 MPPMEKNIENLA
-128 GSLGVSAS
+128 GSLNVSAS

-156 QDINKRS
+156 QDINKRN

-176 ITALAMDKT
+176 ITALAMEKTVGLLDKT
-185 FSLLDRSMVD
+185 MVD
-195 LEKLYEITNNS
+195 LEKLYEITENS
-206 VLAGVAE
+206 VKAGVAE
-213 QTTAD
+213 QTAAD

-231 NSTKRSL
+231 NSTNRSL

-245 ALQMATGADVKLV
+245 ALQLAAGADVKLV
-258 LTDELDNILNVEEA
+258 LTDELDNVLNVEEA
-272 LNLLSIDFNL
+272 LNLLSSDFNL
-282 SNNYGYQL
+282 SSNYGYQL

-317 QYTSPNK
+317 QYTAPNK
-324 YFKGEAAME
+324 YFSGEAAME
-333 QSMGIVGLQLSIPL
+333 QSMGVVGLQLSIPL

-371 ADAKDALMVQ
+371 ADARDGLMVQ

-396 DMQKLNIDVSQR
+396 DTQKLNIDVSQR

-420 HASALELTNASMTLL
+420 HASSLELTNASMTLL
-435 TAQSDYVQAILSLVN
+435 TAQSDYVQAILNLVN

-458 LNKK
+458 LNK

>member
-1 MYYALFAFFGKIAKG
+1 MKKLTLF
-16 FEFCDMAIGLLK
+16 
-28 RFLSLLCGALCCF
+28 LLCILHCALCIDLK
-41 TMMAQTNNS
+41 AQENS
-50 PSELRLSLAEA
+50 GNELRLSLAEA
-61 RDYALEHNRTLQNA
+61 RDYAIEHNRTLQNA

-82 YAARWQTIASM
+82 YASRWQTIASM

-105 TDGKMKFSMGEG
+105 TDGKMKFALQDG
-117 MQMDRKIENLA
+117 MPPMEREIENLA
-128 GSLGVSAS
+128 GSLGISAS

-156 QDINKRS
+156 QDINKRNT
-163 SELDVVSNVETYY
+163 ELDVVSNVETYY
-176 ITALAMDKT
+176 ITALAMEKT
-185 FSLLDRSMVD
+185 VELLDKSLID
-195 LEKLYEITNNS
+195 LENLYNITENS
-206 VLAGVAE
+206 VKVGAVE

-231 NSTKRSL
+231 NSTNRSL

-245 ALQMATGADVKLV
+245 ALQLAAGADVKLV
-258 LTDELDNILNVEEA
+258 LTDELDNVLNVEEA
-272 LNLLSIDFNL
+272 LNLLSMDFDL
-282 SNNYGYQL
+282 ANNYSYQL

-317 QYTSPNK
+317 QYTAPNK
-324 YFKGEAAME
+324 YFSGETAME
-333 QSMGIVGLQLSIPL
+333 QSMGVVGLQLSIPL

-355 GITEKKLA
+355 AITEKKLA

-371 ADAKDALMVQ
+371 ADARDGLMVQ
-381 HKQLRYNLSTAYEDF
+381 HKQLRYNLSSAYEDF
-396 DMQKLNIDVSQR
+396 DTQKLNIDVSQR

-420 HASALELTNASMTLL
+420 HASSLELTNASMTLL
-435 TAQSDYVQAILSLVN
+435 TAQSDYVQAILNLVN

-458 LNKK
+458 LNK

>member
-1 MYYALFAFFGKIAKG
+1 MKKLTLF
-16 FEFCDMAIGLLK
+16 
-28 RFLSLLCGALCCF
+28 LLCILHCALCINLN
-41 TMMAQTNNS
+41 AQENS
-50 PSELRLSLAEA
+50 GNELRLSLAEA
-61 RDYALEHNRTLQNA
+61 RDYAIEHNRTLQNA

-105 TDGKMKFSMGEG
+105 TDGKMKFALQEG
-117 MQMDRKIENLA
+117 MPPMEKNIENLA
-128 GSLGVSAS
+128 GSLNVSAS

-156 QDINKRS
+156 QDINKRN
-163 SELDVVSNVETYY
+163 SELDVVSSVETYY
-176 ITALAMDKT
+176 ITALAMEKTVGLLDKT
-185 FSLLDRSMVD
+185 MVD
-195 LEKLYEITNNS
+195 LEKLYEITENS
-206 VLAGVAE
+206 VKAGVAE
-213 QTTAD
+213 QTAAD

-245 ALQMATGADVKLV
+245 ALQLAAGADVKLV
-258 LTDELDNILNVEEA
+258 LTDELDNVLNVEEA
-272 LNLLSIDFNL
+272 LNLLSSDFNL
-282 SNNYGYQL
+282 SSNYGYQL

-317 QYTSPNK
+317 QYTAPNK
-324 YFKGEAAME
+324 YFSGEAAME
-333 QSMGIVGLQLSIPL
+333 QSMGVVGLQLSIPL

-355 GITEKKLA
+355 AITEKKLA

-371 ADAKDALMVQ
+371 ADARDGLMVQ

-396 DMQKLNIDVSQR
+396 YTQKLNIDVSQR

-420 HASALELTNASMTLL
+420 HASSLELTNASMTLL
-435 TAQSDYVQAILSLVN
+435 TAQSDYVQAILNLVN

-458 LNKK
+458 LNK

>member
-1 MYYALFAFFGKIAKG
+1 MKK
-16 FEFCDMAIGLLK
+16 
-28 RFLSLLCGALCCF
+28 LSLILLCIMHCALCINL
-41 TMMAQTNNS
+41 MAQENS
-50 PSELRLSLAEA
+50 GKELRLSLAEA
-61 RDYALEHNRTLQNA
+61 RDYAIENNRTLQNA

-82 YAARWQTIASM
+82 YASRWQTIASM

-105 TDGKMKFSMGEG
+105 TDGKMKFALQEG
-117 MQMDRKIENLA
+117 MPPMEKNIENLA
-128 GSLGVSAS
+128 GSLNVSAS

-156 QDINKRS
+156 QDINKRNS
-163 SELDVVSNVETYY
+163 KLDVVANVETYY
-176 ITALAMDKT
+176 ITALAMEKTVGLLDKT
-185 FSLLDRSMVD
+185 MVD
-195 LEKLYEITNNS
+195 LEKLYEITENS
-206 VLAGVAE
+206 VKAGVAE

-231 NSTKRSL
+231 NSTNRSL

-245 ALQMATGADVKLV
+245 ALQLAAGADVKLV
-258 LTDELDNILNVEEA
+258 LTDELDNVLNVEEA
-272 LNLLSIDFNL
+272 LNLLSSDFNL

-317 QYTSPNK
+317 QYTAPNK
-324 YFKGEAAME
+324 YFSGEAAME
-333 QSMGIVGLQLSIPL
+333 QSMGVVGLQLSIPL

-355 GITEKKLA
+355 AITEKKLA

-371 ADAKDALMVQ
+371 ADARDGLMVQ

-396 DMQKLNIDVSQR
+396 DTQKLNIDVSQR
-408 VFESTSN
+408 VYESTSN

-420 HASALELTNASMTLL
+420 HASSLELTNASMTLL
-435 TAQSDYVQAILSLVN
+435 TAQSDYVQAILNLVN

-458 LNKK
+458 LNK

>member
-1 MYYALFAFFGKIAKG
+1 MKKLTLF
-16 FEFCDMAIGLLK
+16 
-28 RFLSLLCGALCCF
+28 LLCILHCALCIDLK
-41 TMMAQTNNS
+41 AQANDS
-50 PSELRLSLAEA
+50 VSELRLSLAEA
-61 RDYALEHNRTLQNA
+61 RDYAIEHNRTLQNA

-82 YAARWQTIASM
+82 YASRWQTIASM

-105 TDGKMKFSMGEG
+105 TDGKMKFALQDG
-117 MQMDRKIENLA
+117 MPPMERAIENLA

-156 QDINKRS
+156 QDINKRNT
-163 SELDVVSNVETYY
+163 ELDVVSNVETYY
-176 ITALAMDKT
+176 ITALAMEKT
-185 FSLLDRSMVD
+185 VELLDKSLID
-195 LEKLYEITNNS
+195 LENLYNITENS
-206 VLAGVAE
+206 VKVGAVE

-231 NSTKRSL
+231 NATNRSL

-245 ALQMATGADVKLV
+245 ALQLAAGADVKLV
-258 LTDELDNILNVEEA
+258 LTDELDNVLNVEEA
-272 LNLLSIDFNL
+272 LNLLSMDFDL
-282 SNNYGYQL
+282 ANNYSYQL

-317 QYTSPNK
+317 QYTAPNK
-324 YFKGEAAME
+324 YFSGETAME
-333 QSMGIVGLQLSIPL
+333 QSMGVVGLQLSIPL

-371 ADAKDALMVQ
+371 ADARDGLMVQ
-381 HKQLRYNLSTAYEDF
+381 HKQLRYNLSSAYEDF
-396 DMQKLNIDVSQR
+396 DTQKLNIDVSQR

-420 HASALELTNASMTLL
+420 HASSLELTNASMTLL
-435 TAQSDYVQAILSLVN
+435 TAQSDYVQAILNLVN

-458 LNKK
+458 LNK